1 MCNLVESFNNW
12 INNYKAMNLD
22 SLMDKIRQL
31 TITKEFEGLIFP
43 RMEKRLK
50 EKSSN
55 LEMDVTRCLDTVA
68 QKFV

>member
-1 MCNLVESFNNW
+1 
-12 INNYKAMNLD
+12 MNLD